1 MVNKYIE
8 PFLPLVDALAET
20 FGKNCEVVLHDFSKP
35 DQSIIKIA
43 NGHLTGRDIGGP
55 ATDLILSYLGKK
67 DKKVDALIGYRTK
80 TKKVDELK
88 STTIFIKNGA
98 NKIIGALCINVDITP
113 YISAR
118 NILEELCT
126 APDFP
131 SKELSENPEKFE
143 STVDQL
149 IKELLDQNI
158 RKTGKPVAHM
168 RKEDKLGIIRDL
180 KEKGVFL
187 IKGSARKLSK
197 ELNVSL
203 PTIYKY
209 LEELQEI

>member
-1 MVNKYIE
+1 MANKYIK
-8 PFLPLVDALAET
+8 PFIALVDAIAET

-43 NGHLTGRDIGGP
+43 NGHLTGRDVGGP
-55 ATDLILSYLGKK
+55 ATDLILSYIGKK

-80 TKKVDELK
+80 TKKGDELK
-88 STTIFIKNGA
+88 STTIFIKNGS
-98 NKIIGALCINVDITP
+98 NKIVGALCINIDITP

-126 APDFP
+126 VPDTS
-131 SKELSENPEKFE
+131 SKELNELPEKFE
-143 STVDQL
+143 SSVDQL
-149 IKELLDQNI
+149 IRELLEQNI
-158 RKTGKPVAHM
+158 RETGKPVAHM
-168 RKEDKLGIIRDL
+168 RKEDKIDIVRDL
-180 KEKGVFL
+180 KEKGLFL
-187 IKGSARKLSK
+187 IKGAAKKLSK

-203 PTIYKY
+203 ATIYKY